1 MKKSGGLSLAG
12 TATNIIFCCDKKF
25 CHVFS
30 RQNTSFVATKVC
42 LPRQNFCC
50 DKIISVATNTT
61 ELFVETNIC
70 RDKHDK
76 IMFVETNICRDKHSF
91 VVTKDVFCVCRDKH
105 VFVATK
111 LLSREKLYLWQL
123 PPMIVGCLVKMETG
137 EDREKLEG

>member
-1 MKKSGGLSLAG
+1 M
-12 TATNIIFCCDKKF
+12 F
-25 CHVFS
+25 
-30 RQNTSFVATKVC
+30 
-42 LPRQNFCC
+42 
-50 DKIISVATNTT
+50 VATNTT